1 MIMLK
6 LIFLIPMLLLT
17 GCREEILEPY
27 NPAGNVNQ
35 PFQEKKL
42 NYYNLT
48 ITASNLT
55 YEFNSDLDFNSSDSR
70 ILVSVI
76 DRQSGS
82 VTINVLNNSRNLIY
96 IASIETEVPNL
107 IDRIQGNVPDNVKV
121 VFNDFS
127 GKLRIQLSKN
137 NL

>member
-1 MIMLK
+1 MLK
-6 LIFLIPMLLLT
+6 LIFLIPLLLLS

-55 YEFNSDLDFNSSDSR
+55 YEFNSDLDFNSSESR
-70 ILVSVI
+70 ILISVV

-96 IASIETEVPNL
+96 IASIETEVPYL
-107 IDRIQGNVPDNVKV
+107 LDRIQGNIPDSLKI
-121 VFNDFS
+121 VFTDFS
-127 GKLRIQLSKN
+127 GKLRLQLSKN

>member
-1 MIMLK
+1 MLK

>member
-1 MIMLK
+1 MLK
-6 LIFLIPMLLLT
+6 LIFLIPLLLLS

-55 YEFNSDLDFNSSDSR
+55 YEFNSDLDFNSSESR
-70 ILVSVI
+70 ILISVV

-82 VTINVLNNSRNLIY
+82 VNINVLNNSRNLIY
-96 IASIETEVPNL
+96 IASIETEVPYL
-107 IDRIQGNVPDNVKV
+107 LDRIQGNIPDSLKI
-121 VFNDFS
+121 VFTDFS
-127 GKLRIQLSKN
+127 GKLRLQLSKN